1 MSKLLLTITGPSGS
15 GKTSIVRILEKT
27 YGVPRIIT
35 CTTRLPRKKEKDGVD
50 YHFISDEALEKHAQ
64 AMDLIAPAR
73 FDDHSYATIKQD
85 VYDAFKD
92 NDVAVIIV
100 EPDGAQ
106 QFKEWSSLVSD
117 IDVRNIYVKI
127 SKKRALAHMAHRDGW
142 SKARNR
148 QKADQE
154 KGLYYDKTYL
164 MIKQYDCV
172 ISNDRTN
179 SIDNMAYDVM
189 NYIEAWRYFKEMK
202 KERSE
207 WSESA

>member
-35 CTTRLPRKKEKDGVD
+35 CTTRPPRKKEKDGVD
-50 YHFISDEALEKHAQ
+50 YHFITDEVLEKHAK
-64 AMDLIAPAR
+64 ARDLIALAR

-85 VYDAFKD
+85 IYDAFKD

-106 QFKEWSSLVSD
+106 QFKAWSSLVSD
-117 IDVRNIYVKI
+117 IDVRNVYVKI
-127 SKKRALAHMAHRDGW
+127 DPKRALAHMAHRDGW

-148 QKADQE
+148 QKADRE

-164 MIKQYDCV
+164 MIRQYDCV

-189 NYIEAWRYFKEMK
+189 NYIEAWRCSKEMK
-202 KERSE
+202 EERSE